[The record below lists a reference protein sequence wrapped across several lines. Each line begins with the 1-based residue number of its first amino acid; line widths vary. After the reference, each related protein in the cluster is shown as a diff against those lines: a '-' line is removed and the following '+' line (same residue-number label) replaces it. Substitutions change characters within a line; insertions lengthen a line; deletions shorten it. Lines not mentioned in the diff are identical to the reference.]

1 MKVLDKSYD
10 KRINADCLLL
20 KISLKDYYE
29 IAKLIINNN
38 KLQRKRVRSSN
49 NIYNLLKRD
58 LMIGCSIPPLVL
70 AIKNSENCVINVENV
85 TNIDLNKH
93 INNLMILD
101 GLQRTYTICE
111 IFEENPLIDNFDL
124 LNDYGIII
132 QLYLNI
138 SYTGIL
144 YRMLTLNTGQ
154 TPMSIRQQIEMIYYD
169 YSYTCYHKIQ
179 LLKEQDNQVLRE
191 KYQHK
196 FSDMIDGF
204 TSYLTRDY
212 LTLDRF
218 DILENMKTLEFY
230 PENKDYDEFHIFTE
244 LHYRFVCVLDEI
256 THFSYIEDSYKPVF
270 KPYGYDCFEIFKT
283 GQSLTGFGAAVGQW
297 IKDKT
302 FYNLQEIFD
311 YLYRI
316 DIQNDDIYE
325 LIRDLDLIKKEARR
339 IGNSQRFY
347 FYCLFKAL
355 FDRKDKESFLNF
367 NVAIRKGKEKYDREM
382 L

>member
-70 AIKNSENCVINVENV
+70 AIKNSANCVINVENV
-85 TNIDLNKH
+85 TNIDLNKY
-93 INNLMILD
+93 ISNLMILD

-111 IFEENPLIDNFDL
+111 IFEENSLVNSFDL
-124 LNDYGIII
+124 LKDYEIYI
-132 QLYLNI
+132 QLYINI
-138 SYTGIL
+138 NYTGIL

-169 YSYTCYHKIQ
+169 YSYTCYNKIQ
-179 LLKEQDNQVLRE
+179 LIKEQDSQVLRE
-191 KYQHK
+191 KYQYK

-244 LHYRFVCVLDEI
+244 LHYRFVCVLDEK
-256 THFSYIEDSYKPVF
+256 TKFRYDDDFYKPIF
-270 KPYGYDCFEIFKT
+270 KPFGYDCFEIFKS
-283 GQSLTGFGAAVGQW
+283 GQSLTGFGAAIGQW

-302 FYNLQEIFD
+302 FRNMQEIFD
-311 YLYRI
+311 SLYKI
-316 DIQNDDIYE
+316 NVQNNDLYILIQN
-325 LIRDLDLIKKEARR
+325 LDLIKKEARR

-355 FDRKDKESFLNF
+355 FDRKDEESFLNF
-367 NVAIRKGKEKYDREM
+367 NVALRKGKEKYDREM